1 MPQKGG
7 AGTVASL
14 GSGCFCLL
22 RFSVPP
28 GPAHLA
34 AAWLHL
40 SEGLTQYCQGWLAPN
55 WNDTFFF
62 SLQALQLLLH
72 VGVDSMSKQMF
83 SLCFF
88 LLKRKKKIIH
98 GSQQTKLN
106 QPHSFCITG
115 GPWILPCEPDLG
127 ASAQE
132 ATCPPRNLCQC
143 HTEGHSL
150 GGTISALPPQ
160 HITGTGVQPSGVK
173 IHCLGTAFY
182 LHLPFP
188 LATRR

>member
-7 AGTVASL
+7 AGTVTSP

-62 SLQALQLLLH
+62 FPPGPAITVTCGGGFNVKANVFL
-72 VGVDSMSKQMF
+72 MF
-83 SLCFF
+83 LSF
-88 LLKRKKKIIH
+88 KKKKKK
-98 GSQQTKLN
+98 SYM
-106 QPHSFCITG
+106 
-115 GPWILPCEPDLG
+115 G
-127 ASAQE
+127 ASRQ
-132 ATCPPRNLCQC
+132 
-143 HTEGHSL
+143 S
-150 GGTISALPPQ
+150 
-160 HITGTGVQPSGVK
+160 
-173 IHCLGTAFY
+173 
-182 LHLPFP
+182 
-188 LATRR
+188 

>member
-88 LLKRKKKIIH
+88 LLKRKKKNH
-98 GSQQTKLN
+98 T
-106 QPHSFCITG
+106 
-115 GPWILPCEPDLG
+115 WEPADK
-127 ASAQE
+127 AE
-132 ATCPPRNLCQC
+132 PATQFLHHRRALDS
-143 HTEGHSL
+143 SL
-150 GGTISALPPQ
+150 
-160 HITGTGVQPSGVK
+160 
-173 IHCLGTAFY
+173 
-182 LHLPFP
+182 
-188 LATRR
+188 